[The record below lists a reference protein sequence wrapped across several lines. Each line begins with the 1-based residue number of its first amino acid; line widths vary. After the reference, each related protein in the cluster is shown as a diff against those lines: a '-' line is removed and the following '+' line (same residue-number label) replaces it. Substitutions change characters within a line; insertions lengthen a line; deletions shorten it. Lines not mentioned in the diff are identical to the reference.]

1 VLLSFAGHG
10 NRAISSSR
18 TLAAMDLPDPVVSID
33 ELNEFLE
40 DAFPGATRAYRV
52 ESFTEVGC
60 RLRQGVD
67 ATNTRPGGTISGPT
81 MMGLAD
87 AAAWL
92 ATLSRIGIVP
102 LAVTSNL
109 TINFLAKPG
118 LADLVAEA
126 EVLRL
131 GKRSSITDVRVFS
144 DDTLVAQATVG
155 YSIPSDGG

>member
-1 VLLSFAGHG
+1 
-10 NRAISSSR
+10 
-18 TLAAMDLPDPVVSID
+18 MDLPEPVVSVD
-33 ELNEFLE
+33 ELAAFLE
-40 DAFPGATRAYRV
+40 EAFPGAMRAYRV
-52 ESFTEVGC
+52 EAFTHTGC
-60 RLRQGVD
+60 RLRQPVD
-67 ATNTRPGGTISGPT
+67 EGNTRPGGTISGPT

-126 EVLRL
+126 ELLRL
-131 GKRSSITDVRVFS
+131 GTRSSVTDVRIFS

-155 YSIPSDGG
+155 YSIPA